1 MTHNNL
7 HARRAAL
14 PAMFALALSLSACKP
29 DNGSAVPPPD
39 GVKKVQLT
47 SCLDESTFYLPGE
60 GSDNFYLS
68 LYAGEVEL
76 YEASDGSAYVP
87 ATQESHL
94 LHLDLYCTPAGNGE
108 ILLPEGTYTVAGN
121 TDAGSACSDYTFALQ
136 YFEDGNV
143 DYADPADGGTVVVR
157 HTADGYSIPSRSWT

>member
-1 MTHNNL
+1 
-7 HARRAAL
+7 
-14 PAMFALALSLSACKP
+14 MFALALSLSACKP

-68 LYAGEVEL
+68 LYAGEV
-76 YEASDGSAYVP
+76 D
-87 ATQESHL
+87 
-94 LHLDLYCTPAGNGE
+94 GNGE

-157 HTADGYSIPSRSWT
+157 HTADGYSITARMDMVRSSTGESLQIDLVLSENTGLSSDSGTSAN